1 MAAGKTKY
9 QVMNRIN
16 EKMYQVRT
24 LLINQLSEH
33 VVTKLRKKIWNKG
46 DKQIWNRIGNGVGD
60 ELDAK
65 ISDQEW
71 IRIINRV
78 RNQVSNQ

>member
-24 LLINQLSEH
+24 LLINRLGGQ
-33 VVTKLRKKIWNKG
+33 VVTKLRKKVWDRG
-46 DKQIWNRIGNGVGD
+46 DKQIWERIGNGVGD
-60 ELDAK
+60 ELEAK
-65 ISDQEW
+65 VLDQEW
-71 IRIINRV
+71 ERIRQILEI
-78 RNQVSNQ
+78 

>member
-24 LLINQLSEH
+24 LLINQLSEQ
-33 VVTKLRKKIWNKG
+33 VVTKLRKKVWNKG
-46 DKQIWNRIGNGVGD
+46 DKQIWERIGNGVGD
-60 ELDAK
+60 ELEAK
-65 ISDQEW
+65 ILDQEW
-71 IRIINRV
+71 IRIVNRV
-78 RNQVSNQ
+78 RNQ

>member
-24 LLINQLSEH
+24 LLINQLSEQ
-33 VVTKLRKKIWNKG
+33 VETKLRKKIWNKG

-60 ELDAK
+60 ELEAK
-65 ISDQEW
+65 VLNQEW
-71 IRIINRV
+71 ERIRQILEI
-78 RNQVSNQ
+78 

>member
-78 RNQVSNQ
+78 RNQ

>member
-1 MAAGKTKY
+1 MKTKN
-9 QVMNRIN
+9 QIN

-24 LLINQLSEH
+24 LLINQLSEQ

-46 DKQIWNRIGNGVGD
+46 DKQIWERIGNGVGD
-60 ELDAK
+60 ELEAK
-65 ISDQEW
+65 ILDQEW

>member
-46 DKQIWNRIGNGVGD
+46 DKQIWDRIGNGVGD
-60 ELDAK
+60 ELEAK
-65 ISDQEW
+65 VLDQEW
-71 IRIINRV
+71 ERIRQILEI
-78 RNQVSNQ
+78 

>member
-9 QVMNRIN
+9 QVMKTANQIN

-24 LLINQLSEH
+24 LLINKLSEQ

-46 DKQIWNRIGNGVGD
+46 DKQIWDRIGNGVGD
-60 ELDAK
+60 ELEAK
-65 ISDQEW
+65 VLDQEW
-71 IRIINRV
+71 ERIRQILEI
-78 RNQVSNQ
+78 

>member
-1 MAAGKTKY
+1 MATCSTKY
-9 QVMNRIN
+9 QVMKTKNQIN

-60 ELDAK
+60 ELEAK
-65 ISDQEW
+65 VLDQEW
-71 IRIINRV
+71 ERIRQILEI
-78 RNQVSNQ
+78 

>member
-24 LLINQLSEH
+24 LLINQLSEQ
-33 VVTKLRKKIWNKG
+33 VETKLRKKIWNKG
-46 DKQIWNRIGNGVGD
+46 DKQIWDRIGNGVGD
-60 ELDAK
+60 ELEAK
-65 ISDQEW
+65 VLDQEW
-71 IRIINRV
+71 ERIRQILEI
-78 RNQVSNQ
+78 

>member
-24 LLINQLSEH
+24 LLINRLGGQ
-33 VVTKLRKKIWNKG
+33 VVTKLRKKVWDKG
-46 DKQIWNRIGNGVGD
+46 NKQIWDRIGNGVGD
-60 ELDAK
+60 ELEAK
-65 ISDQEW
+65 VLNQEW
-71 IRIINRV
+71 ERIRQILEI
-78 RNQVSNQ
+78 